1 MLSRLYAKF
10 IRRSQMPNGRVNIV
24 SISDL
29 SSDLS
34 TVTIMRAK
42 LRHQLS
48 YDRLR
53 FDRSRGVLSLTT
65 TVFRWAIVVSVV
77 MWVVMGLVSLRF
89 DLSGNFLDIL
99 YSQLIIAGIIA
110 LAIANIYIT
119 DMGGFGSHRG
129 YKVSILAPILSG
141 SSASIGLL
149 LLLWYVWTDF
159 NVGPNEL
166 MKVTYSLLG
175 LGLCGTFAGLV
186 TLASIPRNLRVLQW
200 ATYLLTA
207 IVAGETL
214 DALWSVKVLSIET
227 AGREFAV
234 VGIVV
239 AITFG
244 VYMILGLIARGA
256 SSEKARM
263 YNLYIYTILGLIGYG
278 IALFY
283 LWDNLDAGPV
293 RFVYGAS
300 VVLTI
305 VAVAIA
311 LLHYYVQ
318 NPLIYRPSADDMTDR
333 SPFET
338 AEPSTEDG

>member
-1 MLSRLYAKF
+1 M
-10 IRRSQMPNGRVNIV
+10 RS
-24 SISDL
+24 
-29 SSDLS
+29 
-34 TVTIMRAK
+34 K
-42 LRHQLS
+42 LRHQFS
-48 YDRLR
+48 YDSLK
-53 FDRSRGVLSLTT
+53 FDRSGGALSLTT
-65 TVFRWAIVVSVV
+65 TIFRWAIVISVV
-77 MWVVMGLVSLRF
+77 MWVVMGLISLRF

-110 LAIANIYIT
+110 LAIANIFIT

-129 YKVSILAPILSG
+129 YKVSTLAPILSG
-141 SSASIGLL
+141 SSASIGLM

-166 MKVTYSLLG
+166 MKATYSLLG
-175 LGLCGTFAGLV
+175 LGLCGTFAGFV
-186 TLASIPRNLRVLQW
+186 TLASIARNLRVLQW

-234 VGIVV
+234 VGIV
-239 AITFG
+239 ATITFSA
-244 VYMILGLIARGA
+244 YTILALIARGA
-256 SSEKARM
+256 SSEKFRS
-263 YNLYIYTILGLIGYG
+263 YNLYIYTVLGLIGYG

-283 LWDNLDAGPV
+283 LWGNLDAGPV

-300 VVLTI
+300 IVLTI

-311 LLHYYVQ
+311 LLHYYAQ
-318 NPLIYRPSADDMTDR
+318 NPLEYGPPADDTTDR
-333 SPFET
+333 PPFEV
-338 AEPSTEDG
+338 AEPSTEG